1 MSGCA
6 RLRPGIDTPATRRQL
21 LRLSVSWLKAQR
33 GGAYLMSGSRENA
46 SSTAITDSLFSR
58 STLMAGDHAQW
69 KVMKVWNKS
78 HCVDKSAENR
88 SVKLFRRLETPT
100 IRKVPS
106 ILLTS
111 IAFCSILVRRNGT
124 FSGYLSR
131 TIATSK
137 QSPKSTWMTM
147 PLSRLRIKL
156 DGCRSPRPRI
166 WPTLNQ
172 VNLPLESQDE
182 TAYIDMTANDRV

>member
-1 MSGCA
+1 MG
-6 RLRPGIDTPATRRQL
+6 RPEIRPGIDIPATRRQL
-21 LRLSVSWLKAQR
+21 QRLSILASKSKGR
-33 GGAYLMSGSRENA
+33 AYLMSGSRENA

-58 STLMAGDHAQW
+58 STLMAGDYAQR
-69 KVMKVWNKS
+69 KVAKIWSKS
-78 HCVDKSAENR
+78 YCVHKSAENR
-88 SVKLFRRLETPT
+88 SAKLFRRTQTRT

-156 DGCRSPRPRI
+156 DGCRSPRPRM
-166 WPTLNQ
+166 WPTLNP
-172 VNLPLESQDE
+172 VNLPLDE
-182 TAYIDMTANDRV
+182 KDEIAYIDMTANDRV